1 MKYLSSL
8 KFSQKFQNLILY
20 FFTITILS
28 HFLKDNFSQY
38 YILLIFSFSLVFFVF
53 LNESEFKKKYLNFNS
68 TKILFI
74 FFIISCAFITVIS
87 IIYMDRWG
95 MSNKEILL
103 SLGRFYICPLICI
116 ALYILINSE
125 NNLKNILVIY
135 YFFIFLAALSIFIQ
149 DVYGHISFF
158 GESFYWKVRYGKLGY
173 SSITGSVNSYGVSF
187 YTAIFAIFFISKL
200 HFTYRSILISLII
213 LAVISVSTKSGFIN
227 IFLIMLI
234 LFFYSLK
241 VEKLKIFMLSIFI
254 IFLGIITFDS
264 MILTFASLIANTTG
278 IEIIPNTIGIGDITK
293 GENYQKEYYSFIELA
308 IERIS
313 FRWWPDYLQSI
324 DYYLGL
330 GVYGGAGALAT
341 KSISTHNAYLD
352 IYLIGGI
359 PLIVSFLLLI
369 CNIQYIFLR
378 EIIKFQNSI
387 ILTLFWS
394 NNIFLFNMIFY
405 SGGFFHPVISFPF
418 WVSIAY
424 LMNSYKI
431 NNQ

>member
-1 MKYLSSL
+1 MFFPIFSSNCAHS
-8 KFSQKFQNLILY
+8 KNGR
-20 FFTITILS
+20 ILS
-28 HFLKDNFSQY
+28 
-38 YILLIFSFSLVFFVF
+38 
-53 LNESEFKKKYLNFNS
+53 
-68 TKILFI
+68 
-74 FFIISCAFITVIS
+74 
-87 IIYMDRWG
+87 W
-95 MSNKEILL
+95 
-103 SLGRFYICPLICI
+103 
-116 ALYILINSE
+116 
-125 NNLKNILVIY
+125 
-135 YFFIFLAALSIFIQ
+135 
-149 DVYGHISFF
+149 
-158 GESFYWKVRYGKLGY
+158 

-241 VEKLKIFMLSIFI
+241 VEKLKIFLLSIFI

-308 IERIS
+308 IERVS

-369 CNIQYIFLR
+369 CNIQYIFLKQ
-378 EIIKFQNSI
+378 IIKFKNSI

-424 LMNSYKI
+424 LMNSCKI
-431 NNQ
+431 KN